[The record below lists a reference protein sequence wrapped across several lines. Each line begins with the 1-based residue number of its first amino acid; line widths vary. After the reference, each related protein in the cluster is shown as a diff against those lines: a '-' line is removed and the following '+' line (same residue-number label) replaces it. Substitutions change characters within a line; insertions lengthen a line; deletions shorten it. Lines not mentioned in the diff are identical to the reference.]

1 MDVNQIKALDP
12 KRVIVLDTETTGR
25 SPYGN
30 DEILSL
36 TIINLEGTVLFNEL
50 VKPVNRKSWAKAAE
64 INHITPAMV
73 KDKQPITFYADYLQ
87 NLWRNIDLVV
97 GFNVKFDTDFL
108 YASGLNLAPHVEEF
122 DVMKESAPLVGIWND
137 KYKDYKWP
145 KLTECAAHYGIGQ
158 FEAHTSLGDT
168 EATRQCFL
176 AVINDP
182 KYGAKINAG
191 TIRKVGAGMLSG
203 IDVTDKRLRLF
214 GILVALAAIGDF
226 SAGEIGM
233 GFFFLLVSAA
243 LFAFKLFR
251 LKK

>member
-36 TIINLEGTVLFNEL
+36 TIMNLEGTVLFNEL

-203 IDVTDKRLRLF
+203 KDVADKRLRLF
-214 GILVALAAIGDF
+214 AILFALATLGGF
-226 SAGEIGM
+226 GTGNIGM
-233 GFFFLLVSAA
+233 GFVYLLITAA
-243 LFAFKLFR
+243 LFAFKVFR

>member
-145 KLTECAAHYGIGQ
+145 KLTECAAHYGVNLVN
-158 FEAHTSLGDT
+158 AHTSLGDT

-191 TIRKVGAGMLSG
+191 TIRKIGAGMLSG
-203 IDVTDKRLRLF
+203 VDVVDKRLRLF
-214 GILVALAAIGDF
+214 AILFTLATIGGL
-226 SAGEIGM
+226 STGQVGQ
-233 GFFFLLVSAA
+233 GFVYLLIAAA
-243 LFAFKLFR
+243 LFAFKVFR

>member
-12 KRVIVLDTETTGR
+12 KRVIVLDTETTGT
-25 SPYGN
+25 SPYKN

-36 TIINLEGTVLFNEL
+36 TIMNLEGTVLYNEL

-122 DVMKESAPLVGIWND
+122 DVMKESAPLVGIWNE

-145 KLTECAAHYGIGQ
+145 KLSECAAHYGIGQ

-191 TIRKVGAGMLSG
+191 TIRKIGAGMLSG
-203 IDVTDKRLRLF
+203 KDVADKRLRLF
-214 GILVALAAIGDF
+214 AILFVIAMLGAFGAGQPGQAFAYLLVA
-226 SAGEIGM
+226 
-233 GFFFLLVSAA
+233 AA
-243 LFAFKLFR
+243 LFAIKVFR
-251 LKK
+251 LRK